1 MTVYNP
7 DVNDAQFGTPVA
19 AGDLNGDGLDDLVIS
34 AMAGDGPANDRANAG
49 EVSAYFSSGRI
60 EGRVDL
66 AETRVD
72 VMTIYGEG
80 ARDIFGIKTHV
91 DDVIG
96 DGRPDLVVGAF
107 YADVEGRPDAGKLC
121 VFSAGLLTD
130 LLAGDRV
137 LYLAGD
143 WAAGVGVVHG
153 ALPLGRVDG
162 QRRC

>member
-34 AMAGDGPANDRANAG
+34 AMAGHGPANAG

-66 AETRVD
+66 AETRAD

-143 WAAGVGVVHG
+143 WPAGVGVVHG